1 MGLIVDSSV
10 FIGLERRM
18 QTLDTL
24 FAAVPEEP
32 LVLSA
37 VTASEILVG
46 IHRADSPERRGR
58 RKTFVE
64 DLLERLPALEFD
76 LTVARIHARLWA
88 ELASAGQ
95 LIGAHELIIAA
106 TAVAHD
112 YTVLTDNL
120 RDFNRVPGL
129 EIRQPGW

>member
-1 MGLIVDSSV
+1 
-10 FIGLERRM
+10 M

-129 EIRQPGW
+129 DDRCA